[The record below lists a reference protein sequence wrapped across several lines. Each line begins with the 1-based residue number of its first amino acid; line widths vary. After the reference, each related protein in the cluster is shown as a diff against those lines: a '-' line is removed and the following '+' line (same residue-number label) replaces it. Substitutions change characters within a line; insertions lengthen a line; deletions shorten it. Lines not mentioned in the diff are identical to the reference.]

1 MTNVPTRLVVLISD
15 LPGSGLDERARALFE
30 RLPQRFDATLVCHRG
45 NPFERARYFFDALR
59 AARPDIIYIVD
70 PIYAAVAATWLYRA
84 TQRARVIVDTGD
96 LVYELAKETGRI
108 GWLSLAVVKWAEQ
121 TGLRLADAM
130 VVRSSVHRD
139 LFIARG
145 CAAVAAIPDG
155 VDLAQFYPLDAR
167 AWRKQIGVSDEAILV
182 GGVGT
187 MPWNP
192 RRHFCFGWDLIEV
205 LPFLRDLP
213 VRGLL
218 IGDGDGRAKLESRAR
233 ELGVSDRVIFTGR
246 IPYAD
251 LPRAINAL
259 DICLL
264 TQMNSLISWVRTTGK
279 LPLYLACD
287 RYVIATAVGAA
298 AELLEPL
305 DMLLPYEG
313 LGRDPNHPA
322 RLATKIRDL
331 VEHPERLRL
340 DGRGVE
346 IARQNFDYDRLA
358 VTLTDWLEHL

>member
-1 MTNVPTRLVVLISD
+1 MMPRIAVLISD
-15 LPGSGLDERARALFE
+15 LPGSGLDERARALFA
-30 RLPQRFDATLVCHRG
+30 RLPERFDATLVCHRG
-45 NPFERARYFFDALR
+45 NRFARARYFYDALV
-59 AARPDIIYIVD
+59 AARPDVIYVVD

-84 TQRARVIVDTGD
+84 THSAHVVVDTGD
-96 LVYELAKETGRI
+96 LVYELAKETGRS
-108 GWLSLAVVKWAEQ
+108 GWLALAIVRWAEQ
-121 TGLRLADAM
+121 TGLRLADAI

-145 CAAVAAIPDG
+145 GPTVVAIPDG
-155 VDLAQFYPLDAR
+155 VDLAQFYPMDAR
-167 AWRKQIGVSDEAILV
+167 AWREQIGVRRDEILV

-192 RRHFCFGWDLIEV
+192 RRHFCFGWDLIEA
-205 LPFLRDLP
+205 LPRLRDLP

-218 IGDGDGRAKLESRAR
+218 IGDGDGRAKLETRAR

-264 TQMNSLISWVRTTGK
+264 TQMNSLISWIRTTGK

-322 RLATKIRDL
+322 RLAAKIRGL
-331 VEHPERLRL
+331 VERPERLQL
-340 DGRGVE
+340 KGRGVE

-358 VTLTDWLEHL
+358 ITLTDLLEHL